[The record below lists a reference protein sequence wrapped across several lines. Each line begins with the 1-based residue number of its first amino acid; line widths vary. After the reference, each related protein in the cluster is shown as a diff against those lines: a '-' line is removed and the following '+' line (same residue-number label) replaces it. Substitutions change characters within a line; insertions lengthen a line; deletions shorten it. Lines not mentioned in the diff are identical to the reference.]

1 MIITWKGTHIECHNI
16 SICPQVDQL
25 RQQLDAEREKTKRLE
40 DNLKEKEIEV
50 MKHNGDSIVKSPF
63 LYNHYTSVTNLI
75 THSKYVIF
83 VE

>member
-1 MIITWKGTHIECHNI
+1 M

-50 MKHNGDSIVKSPF
+50 MKHNGDSMSPF
-63 LYNHYTSVTNLI
+63 WYNHYTSITNLI
-75 THSKYVIF
+75 IHSKCAIF